1 MNNIE
6 VLKTLYKKSCKMVG
20 GRLKGGFINHE
31 ELINKSIDAAISAL
45 EKQIP
50 KKRYIKFPYSYC
62 PVCNEN
68 ITDESPNY
76 CPECGQAID
85 WRSEDE

>member
-1 MNNIE
+1 MNKRE
-6 VLKTLYKKSCKMVG
+6 
-20 GRLKGGFINHE
+20 HE
-31 ELINKSIDAAISAL
+31 ENIAILKSMIPEYEMKNKMFGVKALKDGISAL

-85 WRSEDE
+85 WRNEDE